1 MKFDKIYFLGI
12 GGIGMSALA
21 RYFLHEGC
29 AVAGYDR
36 TRSSLTDA
44 LSGEGAAIHYED
56 DPSLIPD
63 AFRDAAS
70 TMVVYTPAIPADH
83 SEWEWFRREGFT
95 IEKRSQMLGHLC
107 HDKLVMAVAGTHG
120 KTTTTTLAAWL
131 NHKASG
137 EGSAFL
143 GGISRNFGSN
153 LVLGGGR
160 RLAVEAD
167 EYDRSFLRLSPDI
180 AVVTAADADH
190 LDIYGT
196 LEAVHEAFA
205 QFIAQ
210 IRPGGALIIKQGVD
224 LRFDNPSIDIYRY
237 SLDCGGDFYACNIR
251 PAEEGHCIY
260 DIVTPD
266 GIIADCR
273 LGIPGMVNIE
283 NSIAAVAA
291 LWCADRRESKPFDHD
306 AVREALAT
314 FEGVKRRFELYI
326 NTPRQV
332 YVDDYA
338 HHPEELRAAITSL
351 KAMFPGRRLTAV
363 FQPHLFTRTRDLADG
378 FAEALSLADQV
389 VLLPIYP
396 AREEPIEGVV
406 SEIIGDR
413 LTVPWRICMRE
424 QLAETLAAMTTDVVA
439 TFGAGNIDACCDAVA
454 LTLKR
459 KP

>member
-1 MKFDKIYFLGI
+1 
-12 GGIGMSALA
+12 
-21 RYFLHEGC
+21 
-29 AVAGYDR
+29 
-36 TRSSLTDA
+36 
-44 LSGEGAAIHYED
+44 
-56 DPSLIPD
+56 
-63 AFRDAAS
+63 
-70 TMVVYTPAIPADH
+70 
-83 SEWEWFRREGFT
+83 
-95 IEKRSQMLGHLC
+95 MLGHLC

-251 PAEEGHCIY
+251 PAEEGHCLY

-459 KP
+459 KA

>member
-1 MKFDKIYFLGI
+1 M
-12 GGIGMSALA
+12 
-21 RYFLHEGC
+21 
-29 AVAGYDR
+29 
-36 TRSSLTDA
+36 
-44 LSGEGAAIHYED
+44 
-56 DPSLIPD
+56 
-63 AFRDAAS
+63 
-70 TMVVYTPAIPADH
+70 
-83 SEWEWFRREGFT
+83 
-95 IEKRSQMLGHLC
+95 
-107 HDKLVMAVAGTHG
+107 
-120 KTTTTTLAAWL
+120 
-131 NHKASG
+131 
-137 EGSAFL
+137 
-143 GGISRNFGSN
+143 
-153 LVLGGGR
+153 
-160 RLAVEAD
+160 
-167 EYDRSFLRLSPDI
+167 
-180 AVVTAADADH
+180 TAADADH

-210 IRPGGALIIKQGVD
+210 IRPGGALIIKQGVE
-224 LRFDNPSIDIYRY
+224 LRFDNPSIGIYRY

-251 PAEEGHCIY
+251 PAEEGHCLY

-338 HHPEELRAAITSL
+338 HHPRGAARGDHVAQSHVPRTQ
-351 KAMFPGRRLTAV
+351 AHGRLPAASV
-363 FQPHLFTRTRDLADG
+363 YPHARSFADG

-396 AREEPIEGVV
+396 AREQPIEGVV

-454 LTLKR
+454 PHSQTKVLEK
-459 KP
+459 